1 MLRAK
6 KFLRILFLVTL
17 ILLALA
23 GMGIP
28 PPREIFEKKEDTIE
42 LVEMG
47 NQRKINS

>member
-6 KFLRILFLVTL
+6 KFLRILFLVML

-42 LVEMG
+42 LVEDG
-47 NQRKINS
+47 ESEKD